1 MDLSRADIAWLYP
14 EWGLGDL
21 WCLTFVR
28 DVDEVEALRRMSASE
43 ESIEPL
49 TYEQL
54 IDGGLFPDT
63 VLAGRLG
70 DWTAL
75 IEVYGWN
82 ATEIDT
88 LRALSSG
95 TESVSVLRH
104 DYASDDFAYA
114 VDGKLITCFNPG
126 IPAWRSGSDPD
137 RLVNVMRDAGF
148 DPDYTPGDSH
158 DGASGRRPNV
168 ASALLLMARLTGVML
183 TEEILNGPWLGG
195 IVA

>member
-1 MDLSRADIAWLYP
+1 MNISRADIAWLYP

-28 DVDEVEALRRMSASE
+28 DVDEIEALRRMGASE

-75 IEVYGWN
+75 IEVYGWH

-114 VDGKLITCFNPG
+114 VDGELITCFDPG

-158 DGASGRRPNV
+158 DGATGRRPNV
-168 ASALLLMARLTGVML
+168 ASALLLVARLTGVML

-195 IVA
+195 SVA